1 MAGEV
6 RIGGN
11 TASVKLQGNDSIT
24 TDQTFTFPDTGGTI
38 VTDDFT
44 GDVEIDGNITAA
56 DNVTAKGGCYAPAGI
71 DQGNAVVLNPAGL
84 VQLRRDGGRNDVFVC
99 YNGGNAN
106 GNRTIR
112 LYNNGDADFSG
123 SVNPNVVITRSVII
137 DLEPNNPSNYTSTT
151 NAEGETESVYSGPTL
166 DVKAL
171 LLEFQSKIQTLEAA
185 KASLEARLT
194 TLEGGAS

>member
-1 MAGEV
+1 MAELHLTGTSAGT
-6 RIGGN
+6 I
-11 TASVKLQGNDSIT
+11 LQANNNIT
-24 TDQTFTFPDTGGTI
+24 SNQTFTFPDTGGTI

-56 DNVTAKGGCYAPAGI
+56 DNVTARGGCYAPAGI

-84 VQLRRDGGRNDVFVC
+84 VQLRRDGGKNDVFVC
-99 YNGGNAN
+99 YNGGTDNP
-106 GNRTIR
+106 NRTIR

-123 SVNPNVVITRSVII
+123 SVNGFGLIARSVII
-137 DLEPNNPSNYTSTT
+137 DLEPDNPSNYTSTT

-171 LLEFQSKIQTLEAA
+171 LLELQSKIQTLEAA
-185 KASLEARLT
+185 KASLEARIT

>member
-1 MAGEV
+1 MAELHLTGTSAGT
-6 RIGGN
+6 I
-11 TASVKLQGNDSIT
+11 LQANNNIT
-24 TDQTFTFPDTGGTI
+24 SNQTFTFPDTGGTI

-56 DNVTAKGGCYAPAGI
+56 DNVTARGGCYAPAGI

-84 VQLRRDGGRNDVFVC
+84 VQLRRDGGKNDVFVC
-99 YNGGNAN
+99 YKDGTNNA
-106 GNRTIR
+106 NRTIR

-123 SVNPNVVITRSVII
+123 SVNGFGLIARSVII
-137 DLEPNNPSNYTSTT
+137 DLEPDNPSNYTSTT

-171 LLEFQSKIQTLEAA
+171 LLELQSKIQTLEAA
-185 KASLEARLT
+185 KASLEARIT